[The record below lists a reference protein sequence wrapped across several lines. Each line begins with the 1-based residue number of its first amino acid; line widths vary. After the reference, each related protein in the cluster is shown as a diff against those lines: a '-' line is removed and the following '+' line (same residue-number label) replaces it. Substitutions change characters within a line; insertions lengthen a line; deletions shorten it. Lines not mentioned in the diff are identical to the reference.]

1 MVGPVAWGGDMT
13 EVVQDG
19 IPVGSDLLR
28 MSLFTAPGTKT
39 PLMMEFKVNPATG
52 PFLVTS
58 TRGVMWVSP
67 REPKVRAAFR
77 DIQQDTFFRE
87 VVQAVADTGV
97 EASWGN
103 VQPLTAAGLLAAI
116 AHVRSYDL
124 SALEVLMHPK
134 TVINDLPVRETTE
147 AEEVVRTICGFPV
160 EFADWLD
167 VGVVVV
173 LPQDRD
179 YVGFIVARGGR
190 GVAVIHNASR
200 GMAVCRNPA

>member
-1 MVGPVAWGGDMT
+1 MT
-13 EVVQDG
+13 EVFHEG

-28 MSLFTAPGTKT
+28 MSPFAAQGTKT

-77 DIQQDTFFRE
+77 DIQPDSFFRE
-87 VVQAVADTGV
+87 VVQAVADTGA

-103 VQPLTAAGLLAAI
+103 VQPLTTAGLLTAI

-134 TVINDLPVRETTE
+134 TVVEGLPVQEMTTE

-160 EFADWLD
+160 EFADWMD

-179 YVGFIVARGGR
+179 YVGFIVSRGGR

-200 GMAVCRNPA
+200 GMAVCRNSL